1 LHHSDQLIFRNFN
14 KYFNFPTARCGVR
27 KKNCEKLV
35 GQNEKSQE
43 QFHWAPFF
51 FVRFTKGL
59 MMLTKKE
66 NVHLNKKKKAPNTS
80 KIFLT

>member
-1 LHHSDQLIFRNFN
+1 
-14 KYFNFPTARCGVR
+14 
-27 KKNCEKLV
+27 
-35 GQNEKSQE
+35 
-43 QFHWAPFF
+43 
-51 FVRFTKGL
+51 